1 MPLPFER
8 SKLRKDSNMYVVD
21 FVRKY
26 NSMNIKEN
34 VFLFG
39 CLFCLFVLVV
49 TALLFFT
56 TGCVTI
62 GRSATTTSSQ
72 TTTPNISLSF
82 VHIGDM
88 QTTSGTKDTDS
99 RQESNAKLQDTLKDL
114 LKADIPIDHL
124 DVGGVGGGVSKGV
137 SSVKEKAKSKPKIP
151 SIRKDNDRSP
161 STGDGNAPEA
171 SALWKPVSETT
182 HQLVVLLD
190 SSYTGHVSGVALE
203 ENGEIIQGRFASI
216 ANGNREHY
224 RGFGKA
230 GSGFSPPVTMI
241 VTLKDGT
248 VHSGVINS
256 PAGRDQVSL
265 NVQQ

>member
-1 MPLPFER
+1 MPLPFEK
-8 SKLRKDSNMYVVD
+8 SKLAKESNMYVGD
-21 FVRKY
+21 FLRKY
-26 NSMNIKEN
+26 CIMDRSEKVL
-34 VFLFG
+34 VFG
-39 CLFCLFVLVV
+39 SLFCLAFLIC
-49 TALLFFT
+49 LLLIFA

-137 SSVKEKAKSKPKIP
+137 SSVKDKVKSRPKLP
-151 SIRKDNDRSP
+151 SIRRDSNSGG
-161 STGDGNAPEA
+161 GDGNAPEA

-182 HQLVVLLD
+182 HELVVLLD

-203 ENGEIIQGRFASI
+203 ENGETIQGHFASI

-248 VHSGVINS
+248 VHSGVIDS

>member
-1 MPLPFER
+1 MPLPFEI
-8 SKLRKDSNMYVVD
+8 SKLRKDSRMNSDEYL
-21 FVRKY
+21 RKY
-26 NSMNIKEN
+26 YSMDMREN
-34 VFLFG
+34 TFIFS
-39 CLFCLFVLVV
+39 CLFCL
-49 TALLFFT
+49 ALLVALLLLT

-88 QTTSGTKDTDS
+88 QTTSGAEDTRS
-99 RQESNAKLQDTLKDL
+99 IQESNAKLQDTLKDL
-114 LKADIPIDHL
+114 LKGSVPIEHL
-124 DVGGVGGGVSKGV
+124 DVGGIGGGVAKKV
-137 SSVKEKAKSKPKIP
+137 SSVKEKVKSRPKLP
-151 SIRKDNDRSP
+151 SLRRDSDSSNS
-161 STGDGNAPEA
+161 GDGDAPEA

-182 HQLVVLLD
+182 NELVVLLD

-203 ENGEIIQGRFASI
+203 ENGEIIQGHFSSI

-241 VTLKDGT
+241 VSLKDGS
-248 VHSGVINS
+248 VHSGVIDS
-256 PAGRDQVSL
+256 PAGRDQVDL
-265 NVQQ
+265 HVRQ